1 MTDDVPDSRIVAL
14 QGRSPRLHTGGTM
27 PTLPPDNPVVELELR
42 QLDLSH
48 ADLRIVDSQTQA
60 RLIMSIEAE
69 GQLLP
74 VVVVRQEQRSVLID
88 GFARVHAL
96 RRLGEDTVQALVLA
110 CSEADAMLFC
120 YRQQQGRRPTA
131 IEEAW
136 LVQELHLKQRQ
147 PLPLIASGLSRSTS
161 WVSRRLGLVRTLP
174 ESVQQLVQKGAIAPH
189 AAMRSLLPLA
199 RTNAD
204 AANNLAQI
212 ARVEQLSS
220 RQIAR
225 ICAAWRAG
233 DDKQRHK
240 LLEQPRQYLKLDEHV
255 AETQS
260 AASEL
265 PVLVRNFE
273 TITAIVTRCCQLL
286 RQPEKRVQV
295 GATEAL
301 LVGWPRVCRAFRELT
316 QIVEEQ
322 THVELRHQSRDSYAT
337 Q

>member
-1 MTDDVPDSRIVAL
+1 
-14 QGRSPRLHTGGTM
+14 M
-27 PTLPPDNPVVELELR
+27 PTLPLDNPVVELELR

-48 ADLRIVDSQTQA
+48 ADLRIEDLQA
-60 RLIMSIEAE
+60 QSRLVLSIQAE

-74 VVVVRQEQRSVLID
+74 VVVVRQEHRNILID
-88 GFARVHAL
+88 GFARVRAL
-96 RRLGEDTVQALVLA
+96 RRLGEDTVQALALA
-110 CSEADAMLFC
+110 CGEAEAMLFC

-136 LVQELHLKQRQ
+136 LVQELHLRQRQ

-174 ESVQQLVQKGAIAPH
+174 EAIQDLVRKGAITPH
-189 AAMRSLLPLA
+189 AAMRSLVPLA
-199 RTNAD
+199 RANAD
-204 AANNLAQI
+204 AANTLAQI
-212 ARVEQLSS
+212 ARAEQLSS

-225 ICAAWRAG
+225 LCAAWRAG
-233 DDKQRHK
+233 NEAQRRK

-255 AETQS
+255 AQAQS
-260 AASEL
+260 AALEL
-265 PVLVRNFE
+265 PTLVRNFG
-273 TITAIVTRCCQLL
+273 TIADIVRRCCHLL
-286 RQPEKRVQV
+286 RQPDKRNQA

-301 LVGWPRVCRAFRELT
+301 LVAWPRVYRAFRELT

-322 THVELRHQSRDSYAT
+322 THVELRHQSRDSHAT